1 MINWG
6 KIYGVEAFMAQ
17 AVRNYAKELEGLEAT
32 LAQKGERPRLLL
44 HVCCAP
50 CASGVLEGVARFFQV
65 ALVFYNPNIGPRE
78 EYDRRL
84 LELKR
89 LVGEMPLESPVEL
102 LEAPYDGGAF
112 EEAARG
118 LEGEPEGGSRCLV
131 CFRLRLGYTAKLA
144 KERGFDYFTT
154 TLSISPLKNARA
166 LNQIGEEM
174 GRRYGV
180 KHLPSDF
187 KKRDGYK
194 LSVQRSREY
203 GLYRQDYCG
212 CVYSK
217 RERGAGESEK

>member
-1 MINWG
+1 MQQ
-6 KIYGVEAFMAQ
+6 F
-17 AVRNYAKELEGLEAT
+17 
-32 LAQKGERPRLLL
+32 
-44 HVCCAP
+44 C
-50 CASGVLEGVARFFQV
+50 
-65 ALVFYNPNIGPRE
+65 
-78 EYDRRL
+78 
-84 LELKR
+84 
-89 LVGEMPLESPVEL
+89 
-102 LEAPYDGGAF
+102 
-112 EEAARG
+112 
-118 LEGEPEGGSRCLV
+118 
-131 CFRLRLGYTAKLA
+131 
-144 KERGFDYFTT
+144 
-154 TLSISPLKNARA
+154 